1 MAAEKEPGRLERLRE
16 SARRIDSSEGLA
28 GAARATREAL
38 PGDKAVGDP
47 LSTASNRPT
56 DLLARYLA
64 EVGDRPSATRELGL
78 AAVQLFQV
86 FSESRGR
93 GRGTLDMAILFTDLV
108 GFSSWALEAGDADAV
123 RLLRDV
129 SATVE
134 PAIKAHH
141 GEIVKRLGDGHMA
154 AFRSAASAV
163 LAAHEAQVGL
173 RGVSVAGYA
182 PELRAGVHVGRP
194 RRLGGDYLGV
204 DVNIAARVA
213 DAADGGQILASKPAC
228 VQLDEA
234 EFEVHPKRRFRA
246 KGAPSDLEV
255 CTVAPRA

>member
-1 MAAEKEPGRLERLRE
+1 MAEKEPGRLERLRQ

-38 PGDKAVGDP
+38 PGDKAIGDP

-56 DLLARYLA
+56 DMLARYLA
-64 EVGDRPSATRELGL
+64 EVGDSPSATRELGL
-78 AAVQLFQV
+78 AAVQLFQA

-93 GRGTLDMAILFTDLV
+93 GRGTIDMAILFTDLV
-108 GFSSWALEAGDADAV
+108 GFSSWALKAGDADAV
-123 RLLRDV
+123 RLLREV
-129 SATVE
+129 SAVVE
-134 PAIKAHH
+134 PAIRDHH

-163 LAAHEAQVGL
+163 LAARDAQQALKGI
-173 RGVSVAGYA
+173 SVAGYE
-182 PELRAGVHVGRP
+182 PKLRAGVHVGRP
-194 RRLGGDYLGV
+194 RKIGGDYLGV

-228 VQLDEA
+228 A
-234 EFEVHPKRRFRA
+234 ELGEDDFELKPKRRFRA

-255 CTVAPRA
+255 CIVSPRQG